1 MSRIVQH
8 WVIFFKNFLFNAD
21 VAKKTN
27 SNVTDGC
34 VKEAI
39 GDILKHVPKKLRKV
53 QKQKEEEER
62 NKIVSS
68 ETDSDPDES

>member
-1 MSRIVQH
+1 M
-8 WVIFFKNFLFNAD
+8 
-21 VAKKTN
+21 AKRTN